1 MEPGAVVVAPV
12 DADADAGEDRPID
25 EFRLIAPRED
35 GRRIIGPEET
45 MLLHADGSEVP
56 VEIVATDALLRISR
70 NPLERRRLHRQ
81 VRIITFRDIAARQ
94 QAAAAQQAA
103 MDELIAA
110 NRSKSEFLAIM
121 SHELH
126 TPLNAI
132 IGFSEVLQ
140 GQLFGPLGSEKYE
153 AYVKDILSSG
163 RHLLALIDDIL
174 DVSRV
179 EAGQY
184 KLEEGSVSLSSVID
198 KTVGLLRPSSDAR
211 SIQIDM
217 NIAEELPRIIGDTRI
232 LKQIIT
238 NVISNA
244 IKFSEDGGR
253 VNISVVAVDDGGIE
267 LAVSDNGIGIPES
280 ELGRVTEAFFQVDS
294 GLARMHEGS
303 GLGLYLVKKFTELHD
318 GVLDIVS
325 ELGEGTTLTV
335 RFPAKRVAPM
345 PIAPP
350 TSAAS

>member
-1 MEPGAVVVAPV
+1 
-12 DADADAGEDRPID
+12 
-25 EFRLIAPRED
+25 
-35 GRRIIGPEET
+35 
-45 MLLHADGSEVP
+45 
-56 VEIVATDALLRISR
+56 
-70 NPLERRRLHRQ
+70 
-81 VRIITFRDIAARQ
+81 
-94 QAAAAQQAA
+94 
-103 MDELIAA
+103 
-110 NRSKSEFLAIM
+110 
-121 SHELH
+121 
-126 TPLNAI
+126 
-132 IGFSEVLQ
+132 
-140 GQLFGPLGSEKYE
+140 
-153 AYVKDILSSG
+153 
-163 RHLLALIDDIL
+163 
-174 DVSRV
+174 
-179 EAGQY
+179 
-184 KLEEGSVSLSSVID
+184 
-198 KTVGLLRPSSDAR
+198 
-211 SIQIDM
+211 M

-253 VNISVVAVDDGGIE
+253 VNISVAAVDDGGIE

-325 ELGEGTTLTV
+325 ELGAGTTLTL
-335 RFPAKRVAPM
+335 RFPAKRVAPI